1 MPPGGMASTPP
12 TDNQAVVALVLG
24 ICSVFCCF
32 LGPVAFFLGNSAL
45 RRIRGSGG
53 TVSGEG
59 MAQAG
64 RILGIIG
71 TVLLALG
78 VLWVVIAIA
87 GAVSNSRTT
96 G

>member
-1 MPPGGMASTPP
+1 MPPGGYPQAAP

-45 RRIRGSGG
+45 RRIRASGG
-53 TVSGEG
+53 TLGGEG

-71 TVLLALG
+71 TILLALG
-78 VLWVVIAIA
+78 VLWVVVAIA
-87 GAVSNSRTT
+87 GAISSSRT
-96 G
+96 GG